1 MFARQEILRKERE
14 LDRDKYLKLCQ
25 LASYKTRGF
34 SQLTEKWNDDELVRY
49 DGVDYIPMEYAM
61 KFHYDGKIIH
71 TAILRGVNKNFCIHV
86 PLDKV
91 EKKEIKNETDY
102 SNR

>member
-1 MFARQEILRKERE
+1 M
-14 LDRDKYLKLCQ
+14 DRDKYLKLCQ